1 MTQDCPNCGREVRPG
16 DRFCLQCGQ
25 RLSTGFVPPFA
36 WGHVPSEGAEPET
49 DDRADSTTF
58 VAQATPISETTRPPM
73 SQPPRFNWKTA
84 DGASHEFVLTAAE
97 IAIGRAPTCD
107 IVLNDDQMVSRR
119 HAIVRRNGNVVTVV
133 DLGSSNGT
141 LVNGAEIH
149 DAHPIKD
156 GDKVTI
162 GDHDLIFTAAQEGVQ
177 PQSSPSFAGMPAV
190 ETIRIGGPSV
200 PLGGSPPP
208 APAPMPAF
216 GAPVPPAP
224 FLMGNSFDAAPVVVA
239 ASPFAEQSAGDL
251 GFMAGQQQSSYSHS
265 INGHE
270 VEREESSGSFQSE
283 VILPPRQD
291 AAALLSTIQSLHDQ
305 LNEQIRIANEA
316 ADQVRSG
323 VRDALSQLEGALD
336 AAQSTAQQAALAD
349 LRQLA
354 DNVSQA
360 PLVDQV
366 ASFARRAQ
374 EMRDVITAHQNLL
387 NSLQM
392 LRRQLESTLTK

>member
-1 MTQDCPNCGREVRPG
+1 MTQDCPNCGRAVRPG
-16 DRFCLQCGQ
+16 DRFCLHCGQ

-36 WGHVPSEGAEPET
+36 WGHAPAEGAEPAT
-49 DDRADSTTF
+49 DDRADSTAD
-58 VAQATPISETTRPPM
+58 VAQATPFSETTRPPM

-149 DAHPIKD
+149 DAHPLKD
-156 GDKVTI
+156 GDKLTI
-162 GDHDLIFTAAQEGVQ
+162 GDHDLMFTGAQEGALA
-177 PQSSPSFAGMPAV
+177 SPASSFAGQPAV
-190 ETIRIGGPSV
+190 ETIRIGGSSV
-200 PLGGSPPP
+200 PPVP
-208 APAPMPAF
+208 APAPIPAF
-216 GAPVPPAP
+216 SSAIPPLVPPAP
-224 FLMGNSFDAAPVVVA
+224 FLMGASADASPVAVA
-239 ASPFAEQSAGDL
+239 ASPFTEQNTGDL
-251 GFMAGQQQSSYSHS
+251 GFMVGQSQSSYSHS
-265 INGHE
+265 INGQE

-283 VILPPRQD
+283 IAIPPRQD

-305 LNEQIRIANEA
+305 LNEQIRIANQA

-323 VRDALSQLEGALD
+323 VRDALGQLEGALNS
-336 AAQSTAQQAALAD
+336 AQSTAQQAALAD

-354 DNVSQA
+354 DNVS
-360 PLVDQV
+360 
-366 ASFARRAQ
+366 
-374 EMRDVITAHQNLL
+374 
-387 NSLQM
+387 
-392 LRRQLESTLTK
+392 